1 MQKGPWGTELFVT
14 TARRQY
20 RQFVSFHSASLHHLY
35 PPNYR
40 TFLQPHRY
48 KAVKQ
53 RLEATNLKSSESRDM
68 LFTTSALILVAL
80 TSQVTAH
87 GYVPQIKIGSNYY
100 PGWNVNTDPYTNPP
114 PTRIVRRT
122 KSDSGFISDVT
133 SGDITCS
140 IGNSYLSTTPISATV
155 AAGQTVTV
163 LWNSWPVGH
172 YGVGPF

>member
-53 RLEATNLKSSESRDM
+53 RLEATNLKSSGSRDM

-87 GYVPQIKIGSNYY
+87 GYVPQIKIGNNYY
-100 PGWNVNTDPYTNPP
+100 PGWNVN
-114 PTRIVRRT
+114 VRANYEQIAIR
-122 KSDSGFISDVT
+122 SAFDAPCQLDRSIYQST
-133 SGDITCS
+133 SYANCPK
-140 IGNSYLSTTPISATV
+140 N
-155 AAGQTVTV
+155 QE
-163 LWNSWPVGH
+163 
-172 YGVGPF
+172 